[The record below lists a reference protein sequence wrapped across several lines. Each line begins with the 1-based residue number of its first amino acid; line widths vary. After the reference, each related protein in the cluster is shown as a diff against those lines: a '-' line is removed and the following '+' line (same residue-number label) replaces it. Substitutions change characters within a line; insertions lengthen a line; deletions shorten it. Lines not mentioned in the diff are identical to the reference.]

1 MLPTNTSTRLI
12 LLIAVA
18 LLISLS
24 TAGVFKI
31 ALEGVLPASPLLQK
45 LVKYEVVDDGY
56 EYDFGRASR
65 RYLLVVTLV
74 VFVVMRRLIPW
85 SEYSKLGFAND
96 PKAYAN
102 ARYGG
107 LLGLALVIAYAA
119 ALLLGG
125 QAVGT
130 LPGFGYL
137 LRKTLE
143 YAAAA
148 VLIAMIEELFFR
160 GLLFGSLRRER
171 GLATAI
177 VAGSLIFAVLH
188 CISGSLRVA
197 PGWNPGIGIDLLNMY
212 FTDSSGSVLPDLRLV
227 SGLFLLGWLLA
238 YLYLR
243 TDSLWAPVGL
253 HAAIVFFSKLMKK
266 LLRRS
271 EEIPE
276 WLFGDSVFIVSGMV
290 CWLLLLLAL
299 AFVARNQRPA
309 PPGAV

>member
-1 MLPTNTSTRLI
+1 MLPTRTSTRLI
-12 LLIAVA
+12 LLIALA
-18 LLISLS
+18 LFISLS

-31 ALEGVLPASPLLQK
+31 ALEAVLPASPLLQK
-45 LVKYEVVDDGY
+45 LVRFEAVGEGY

-85 SEYSKLGFAND
+85 SEYSKLGFAAD
-96 PKAYAN
+96 PRPFAN

-107 LLGLALVIAYAA
+107 LVGLVLVIAYAA
-119 ALLLGG
+119 ALLLSG
-125 QAVGT
+125 QALGT

-160 GLLFGSLRRER
+160 GLLFRSLVRER
-171 GLATAI
+171 GVATAI

-197 PGWNPGIGIDLLNMY
+197 PGWAPGIGLDLLSMY
-212 FTDSSGSVLPDLRLV
+212 FTDSTGSVLPDLRLV
-227 SGLFLLGWLLA
+227 AGLFLLGWLLA

-253 HAAIVFFSKLMKK
+253 HAGIVFFSKLMKK
-266 LLRRS
+266 LLQRS
-271 EEIPE
+271 EDIPE
-276 WLFGDSVFIVSGMV
+276 WLFGDSIFIVSGMV

-299 AFVARNQRPA
+299 AFVARHSRDQP
-309 PPGAV
+309 